1 MGTIWEGVIMANQ
14 MARKVVSLE
23 KKSKYEMESLK
34 TRAVTETTH
43 LKTDMTILKKWLRVW
58 NGKYQ

>member
-1 MGTIWEGVIMANQ
+1 
-14 MARKVVSLE
+14 
-23 KKSKYEMESLK
+23 MESLK